1 MPGSTSG
8 SVWKKKSGREFFNM
22 PPNDF
27 GYLEG
32 EHLGKPYDFGLLKKV
47 LPYLWPWRFRWLLVM
62 LLTLAGTA
70 LDLIPP
76 YLTKLAIDQFILKG
90 RIQGLEVLALLLL
103 AALVLAYVLQYAQVV
118 LMEQLGQ
125 RVMHALRLDLV
136 AHLLSLPLPFYQ
148 QHPVGRLVTRAT
160 NDIENL
166 NEMVKSLLST
176 LVKDILL
183 FLGIMGVLFYL
194 NFRLALITFTVLPI
208 IFVAARLFSRKARD
222 AFRDLR
228 FWVAHL
234 NSFVQETLSGM
245 TLIQLLKKEASRAED
260 FRRVNHQTYLAGMK
274 QIQVFALFMP
284 LMELISAG
292 AVALLIWYGGGQVI
306 RETLTLGALV
316 AFLSYIQMFF
326 RPLRELTE
334 KYSVLQSAMASLE
347 RIFALIEE
355 KTEEGPDE
363 TPFQR
368 PARVQGEIAFDQVSF
383 AYQAEDWVLQDISF
397 TIRPGEAVAIVGM
410 TGGGK
415 TTLIQLLEGFY
426 SPQKGQIR
434 IDGIPIQSFSKKFLR
449 AQVGL
454 VPQEVFLFAGDL
466 KENILLADKA
476 ALSAGATQ
484 EKIWEEIQPLFQD
497 FEGRKVDT
505 LSSGERQ
512 LVAMARVL
520 ARDPAILVLDEAT
533 AHLDAQTEEKV
544 QAVLGRLLTGRTS
557 LVIAHRLFTLRQTSR
572 IMVLHQGRLVEEGT
586 HAQLMDRKGYYY
598 RLYQLQYNEDQN
610 GE

>member
-1 MPGSTSG
+1 MS
-8 SVWKKKSGREFFNM
+8 
-22 PPNDF
+22 PNDF
-27 GYLEG
+27 GYFEG
-32 EHLGKPYDFGLLKKV
+32 EHLGKPYDLGLLKKI
-47 LPYLWPWRFRWLLVM
+47 LPYLWPWRFRWLLVV

-76 YLTKLAIDQFILKG
+76 FLTKLAIDQFILKG
-90 RIQGLEVLALLLL
+90 RIEGLELLALWLLL
-103 AALVLAYVLQYAQVV
+103 VLVLAYGFQYAQVV

-125 RVMHALRLDLV
+125 RVMHALRLDLM
-136 AHLLSLPLPFYQ
+136 AHLLALPLPFYQ

-166 NEMVKSLLST
+166 NEMVKSLLAT

-194 NFRLALITFTVLPI
+194 NFKLALITFCVLPI
-208 IFVAARLFSRKARD
+208 ILVAARLFSRKARD

-228 FWVAHL
+228 RWVAQL
-234 NSFVQETLSGM
+234 NAFIQETLSGM
-245 TLIQLLKKEASRAED
+245 ALIQLLRGEEKRGGD
-260 FRRVNHQTYLAGMK
+260 FRQVNHRAYLAGMR

-306 RETLTLGALV
+306 RGLLTLGGLV

-347 RIFALIEE
+347 RIFALMEE
-355 KTEEGPDE
+355 TPEEGPE
-363 TPFQR
+363 KTSSQPPER
-368 PARVQGEIAFDQVSF
+368 IRGEITFDRVSF
-383 AYQAEDWVLQDISF
+383 AYKAEDWVLREISF
-397 TIRPGEAVAIVGM
+397 TIRPGEAVAVVGM

-426 SPQKGQIR
+426 SPRKGQIR
-434 IDGIPIQSFSKKFLR
+434 IDGIPLQAFPKTTLR
-449 AQVGL
+449 ALIGL

-466 KENILLADKA
+466 EENIFFPGPETAPHRKERERIRD
-476 ALSAGATQ
+476 
-484 EKIWEEIQPLFQD
+484 EIEPLFHD
-497 FEGRKVDT
+497 FQGRQVDT
-505 LSSGERQ
+505 LSAGERQ
-512 LVAMARVL
+512 LVALARVL

-533 AHLDAQTEEKV
+533 AQLDAQTEEKV
-544 QAVLGRLLTGRTS
+544 QTVLARLLAGRTS
-557 LVIAHRLFTLRQTSR
+557 LIIAHRLFTLRQASR
-572 IMVLHQGRLVEEGT
+572 IMVLHEGRLVEEGS
-586 HAQLMDRKGYYY
+586 HGQLMERRGYYY
-598 RLYQLQYNEDQN
+598 RLYQLQYNELQN
-610 GE
+610 GG

>member
-1 MPGSTSG
+1 MA
-8 SVWKKKSGREFFNM
+8 
-22 PPNDF
+22 PNDF
-27 GYLEG
+27 GYFEG
-32 EHLGKPYDFGLLKKV
+32 EHLGKPYDLGLLKKI

-76 YLTKLAIDQFILKG
+76 YLTKVAIDQFILKG
-90 RIQGLEVLALLLL
+90 QIRGLEFLALLLL
-103 AALVLAYVLQYAQVV
+103 VALVVAYGLQYAQVL

-125 RVMHALRLDLV
+125 RVMHALRLDLM

-194 NFRLALITFTVLPI
+194 NFRLALITFAVLPI
-208 IFVAARLFSRKARD
+208 IFVSARLFSRKARD

-228 FWVAHL
+228 RWVAHL
-234 NSFVQETLSGM
+234 NSFIQETLSGM
-245 TLIQLLKKEASRAED
+245 TLIQLLKKEEDRARD

-347 RIFALIEE
+347 RIFALMEE
-355 KTEEGPDE
+355 KTEEGPEE
-363 TPFQR
+363 TSFRR
-368 PARVQGEIAFDQVSF
+368 PARVRGEITFDRVSF
-383 AYQAEDWVLQDISF
+383 AYHDEEWVLQDISF
-397 TIRPGEAVAIVGM
+397 AIRSGEAVAIVGM

-426 SPQKGQIR
+426 TPQKGQIR
-434 IDGIPIQSFSKKFLR
+434 IDGIPIQSFSKNSLR
-449 AQVGL
+449 DLVGL

-466 KENILLADKA
+466 KDNILLADKT
-476 ALSAGATQ
+476 ALSSQADM
-484 EKIWEEIQPLFQD
+484 ERIWEEIQPLFQD
-497 FEGRKVDT
+497 FQGRKVDT

-557 LVIAHRLFTLRQTSR
+557 LVIAHRLFTLRQASR
-572 IMVLHQGRLVEEGT
+572 IMVLHQGSLVEEGT

-598 RLYQLQYNEDQN
+598 RLYRLQYNEVQN
-610 GE
+610 EE

>member
-1 MPGSTSG
+1 MS
-8 SVWKKKSGREFFNM
+8 
-22 PPNDF
+22 PNDF
-27 GYLEG
+27 GYFEG
-32 EHLGKPYDFGLLKKV
+32 EHLGKPYDLGLLKKI

-90 RIQGLEVLALLLL
+90 RIQGLEFLALLLL
-103 AALVLAYVLQYAQVV
+103 VALVLAYGLQYAQVV

-228 FWVAHL
+228 RWVAHL
-234 NSFVQETLSGM
+234 NSFIQETLSGM
-245 TLIQLLKKEASRAED
+245 TLIQLLKKEAQRAQD

-347 RIFALIEE
+347 RIFALMEE
-355 KTEEGPDE
+355 KTEEGPEE
-363 TPFQR
+363 TAFR
-368 PARVQGEIAFDQVSF
+368 HPARVQGEIVFDRVSF
-383 AYQAEDWVLQDISF
+383 AYQAEDWVLRDISF

-426 SPQKGQIR
+426 TPQKGQIR
-434 IDGIPIQSFSKKFLR
+434 IDGIPLQSFSKKFLR

-476 ALSAGATQ
+476 ALSSGATQ

-497 FEGRKVDT
+497 FQGRKVDT

-557 LVIAHRLFTLRQTSR
+557 LVIAHRLFTLRQASR

-598 RLYQLQYNEDQN
+598 RLYQLQYNEVQN
-610 GE
+610 GVY

>member
-1 MPGSTSG
+1 MA
-8 SVWKKKSGREFFNM
+8 
-22 PPNDF
+22 PNDF
-27 GYLEG
+27 GYFEG
-32 EHLGKPYDFGLLKKV
+32 EHLGKPYDLGLLKKV

-62 LLTLAGTA
+62 LLTLGGTA

-90 RIQGLEVLALLLL
+90 RIQGLEFLALLLL
-103 AALVLAYVLQYAQVV
+103 SAMVLAYGLQYAQVV
-118 LMEQLGQ
+118 IMEQLGQ

-166 NEMVKSLLST
+166 NEMVKSLLAT

-194 NFRLALITFTVLPI
+194 NFTLALITFAVLPI

-228 FWVAHL
+228 RWVAHL
-234 NSFVQETLSGM
+234 NSFIQETLSGM
-245 TLIQLLKKEASRAED
+245 TLIQLLKNEAPRAQD

-347 RIFALIEE
+347 RIFALMEE

-363 TPFQR
+363 TSFRR
-368 PARVQGEIAFDQVSF
+368 PARVRGEIVFDQVSF
-383 AYQAEDWVLQDISF
+383 AYQAEEWVLQNISF

-426 SPQKGQIR
+426 APQKGQIR

-449 AQVGL
+449 ALVGL

-466 KENILLADKA
+466 KENILLADKETPSSGEA
-476 ALSAGATQ
+476 EG
-484 EKIWEEIQPLFQD
+484 KIWEEIQPLFQD

-544 QAVLGRLLTGRTS
+544 QAVLGKLLTGRTS
-557 LVIAHRLFTLRQTSR
+557 LVIAHRLFTLRQASR

-598 RLYQLQYNEDQN
+598 RLYQLQYNEVQN

>member
-1 MPGSTSG
+1 MA
-8 SVWKKKSGREFFNM
+8 
-22 PPNDF
+22 PNDF
-27 GYLEG
+27 GYFEG
-32 EHLGKPYDFGLLKKV
+32 EHLGKPYDLGLLKKV

-62 LLTLAGTA
+62 LLTLGGTA

-90 RIQGLEVLALLLL
+90 RIQGLEFLALLLL
-103 AALVLAYVLQYAQVV
+103 SAMVLAYGLQYAQVV
-118 LMEQLGQ
+118 IMEQLGQ

-166 NEMVKSLLST
+166 NEMVKSLLAT

-194 NFRLALITFTVLPI
+194 NFTLALITFAVLPI

-228 FWVAHL
+228 RWVAHL
-234 NSFVQETLSGM
+234 NSFIQETLSGM
-245 TLIQLLKKEASRAED
+245 TLIQLLKKEAPRAQD

-347 RIFALIEE
+347 RIFALMEE

-363 TPFQR
+363 TSFRR
-368 PARVQGEIAFDQVSF
+368 PARVRGEIVFDQVSF
-383 AYQAEDWVLQDISF
+383 AYQAEEWVLQNISF

-426 SPQKGQIR
+426 APQKGQIR

-449 AQVGL
+449 ALVGL

-466 KENILLADKA
+466 KENILLADKETPSSGEA
-476 ALSAGATQ
+476 EG
-484 EKIWEEIQPLFQD
+484 KIWEEIQPLFQD

-544 QAVLGRLLTGRTS
+544 QAVLGKLLTGRTS
-557 LVIAHRLFTLRQTSR
+557 LVIAHRLFTLRQASR

-586 HAQLMDRKGYYY
+586 HAQLMDRRGYYY
-598 RLYQLQYNEDQN
+598 RVYQLQYNEVQN

>member
-1 MPGSTSG
+1 
-8 SVWKKKSGREFFNM
+8 M

-27 GYLEG
+27 GYFEG
-32 EHLGKPYDFGLLKKV
+32 EHLGKPYDLGLLKKV

-90 RIQGLEVLALLLL
+90 RVQGLEFLALLLL
-103 AALVLAYVLQYAQVV
+103 AALVLAYGLQYAQVV
-118 LMEQLGQ
+118 IMEQLGQ

-194 NFRLALITFTVLPI
+194 NFRLALITFAVLPI

-228 FWVAHL
+228 RWVAHL
-234 NSFVQETLSGM
+234 NSFIQETLSGM
-245 TLIQLLKKEASRAED
+245 TLIQLLKQEGQRAQD
-260 FRRVNHQTYLAGMK
+260 FRRVNHQAYLAGMK

-292 AVALLIWYGGGQVI
+292 AVGLLIWYGGGQVM
-306 RETLTLGALV
+306 RQTLTLGALV

-347 RIFALIEE
+347 RIFALMEE
-355 KTEEGPDE
+355 KAEEGPDE
-363 TPFQR
+363 TSFLR
-368 PARVQGEIAFDQVSF
+368 PDRVQGEIAFDQVSF
-383 AYQAEDWVLQDISF
+383 AYQDEEWVLQDISF
-397 TIRPGEAVAIVGM
+397 SIRPGEAVAIVGM

-426 SPQKGQIR
+426 APQKGQIR
-434 IDGIPIQSFSKKFLR
+434 IDGIPLESFSKKYLR
-449 AQVGL
+449 ALVGL

-466 KENILLADKA
+466 KENILLVE
-476 ALSAGATQ
+476 Q
-484 EKIWEEIQPLFQD
+484 ETPSSREDQNRIWAEIQPLFQD
-497 FEGRKVDT
+497 FQGRMVDT

-544 QAVLGRLLTGRTS
+544 QTILGRLLTGRTS
-557 LVIAHRLFTLRQTSR
+557 LVIAHRLYTLRQASR
-572 IMVLHQGRLVEEGT
+572 IIVLHQGRLVEEGT
-586 HAQLMDRKGYYY
+586 HAQLMDRQGYYY
-598 RLYQLQYNEDQN
+598 RLYQLQYNEVQN
-610 GE
+610 GD

>member
-1 MPGSTSG
+1 MA
-8 SVWKKKSGREFFNM
+8 
-22 PPNDF
+22 PNDF
-27 GYLEG
+27 GYFEG
-32 EHLGKPYDFGLLKKV
+32 EHLGKPYDLGLLKKV

-62 LLTLAGTA
+62 LLTLGGTA

-90 RIQGLEVLALLLL
+90 RIQGLEFLALLLL
-103 AALVLAYVLQYAQVV
+103 LVLVLAYGLQYAQVV
-118 LMEQLGQ
+118 IMEQLGQ

-194 NFRLALITFTVLPI
+194 NFRLALITFAVLPI
-208 IFVAARLFSRKARD
+208 VFVAARLFSRKARD

-228 FWVAHL
+228 RWVAHL
-234 NSFVQETLSGM
+234 NSFIQETLSGM
-245 TLIQLLKKEASRAED
+245 TLIQLLKKEAHRAED

-347 RIFALIEE
+347 RIFALMEE
-355 KTEEGPDE
+355 KTEEGPEE
-363 TPFQR
+363 TAFQR
-368 PARVQGEIAFDQVSF
+368 PARVQGEIVFDRVSF
-383 AYQAEDWVLQDISF
+383 AYQAEEWVLQDISF

-426 SPQKGQIR
+426 APQKGQIR
-434 IDGIPIQSFSKKFLR
+434 IDGIPLQSFSKKFLR

-476 ALSAGATQ
+476 ALSSGAHQ
-484 EKIWEEIQPLFQD
+484 EKIWKEIQPLFQD
-497 FEGRKVDT
+497 FQGRKVDT

-557 LVIAHRLFTLRQTSR
+557 LVIAHRLFTLRQASR

-598 RLYQLQYNEDQN
+598 RLYQLQYNEVQN
-610 GE
+610 GG

>member
-1 MPGSTSG
+1 
-8 SVWKKKSGREFFNM
+8 M

-27 GYLEG
+27 GYFEG
-32 EHLGKPYDFGLLKKV
+32 EHLGKPYDLGLLKKV

-90 RIQGLEVLALLLL
+90 RIQGLEFLALLLL
-103 AALVLAYVLQYAQVV
+103 VALVLAYGLQYAQVV

-234 NSFVQETLSGM
+234 NAFIQETLSGM
-245 TLIQLLKKEASRAED
+245 TLIQLLKKEAQRAED

-347 RIFALIEE
+347 RIFALMEE
-355 KTEEGPDE
+355 KTEEGPEE
-363 TPFQR
+363 TAFR
-368 PARVQGEIAFDQVSF
+368 HPARVQGEIVFDRVSF
-383 AYQAEDWVLQDISF
+383 AYQAEDWVLRDISF

-426 SPQKGQIR
+426 TPQKGQIR
-434 IDGIPIQSFSKKFLR
+434 IDGIPLQSFSKKFLR

-476 ALSAGATQ
+476 ALSSGATQ

-557 LVIAHRLFTLRQTSR
+557 LVIAHRLFTLRQASR

-586 HAQLMDRKGYYY
+586 HTQLMDRKGYYY
-598 RLYQLQYNEDQN
+598 RLYQLQYNEVQN
-610 GE
+610 GGY

>member
-1 MPGSTSG
+1 M
-8 SVWKKKSGREFFNM
+8 
-22 PPNDF
+22 
-27 GYLEG
+27 
-32 EHLGKPYDFGLLKKV
+32 
-47 LPYLWPWRFRWLLVM
+47 
-62 LLTLAGTA
+62 
-70 LDLIPP
+70 
-76 YLTKLAIDQFILKG
+76 
-90 RIQGLEVLALLLL
+90 LL
-103 AALVLAYVLQYAQVV
+103 AALVLAYGLQYAQVV

-228 FWVAHL
+228 LWVAQL
-234 NSFVQETLSGM
+234 NSFIQETLSGM
-245 TLIQLLKKEASRAED
+245 TLIQLLKKEAQRAQD

-347 RIFALIEE
+347 RIFALMEE
-355 KTEEGPDE
+355 RTEEGPEE
-363 TPFQR
+363 TAFR
-368 PARVQGEIAFDQVSF
+368 HPARVQGGIVFDRVSF
-383 AYQAEDWVLQDISF
+383 AYQAEDWVLRDISF
-397 TIRPGEAVAIVGM
+397 AIRPGEAVAIVGM

-426 SPQKGQIR
+426 TPQKGQIR
-434 IDGIPIQSFSKKFLR
+434 IDGIPIHSFSKKFLR

-466 KENILLADKA
+466 KDNILLADKA
-476 ALSAGATQ
+476 ALSSGATQ

-557 LVIAHRLFTLRQTSR
+557 LVIAHRLFTLRQASR

-586 HAQLMDRKGYYY
+586 HSQLMDRKGYYY
-598 RLYQLQYNEDQN
+598 RLYQLQYNELQN

>member
-1 MPGSTSG
+1 MA
-8 SVWKKKSGREFFNM
+8 
-22 PPNDF
+22 PNDF
-27 GYLEG
+27 GYFEG
-32 EHLGKPYDFGLLKKV
+32 EHLGKPYDLGLLKKV

-62 LLTLAGTA
+62 LLTLAGTT

-90 RIQGLEVLALLLL
+90 RIQGLEFLALLLL
-103 AALVLAYVLQYAQVV
+103 LVLVLAYGLQYAQVV
-118 LMEQLGQ
+118 IMEQLGQ

-148 QHPVGRLVTRAT
+148 KHPVGRLVTRAT

-194 NFRLALITFTVLPI
+194 NFRLALITFAVLPI

-228 FWVAHL
+228 RWVAHL
-234 NSFVQETLSGM
+234 NSFIQETLSGM
-245 TLIQLLKKEASRAED
+245 TLIQLLKKEEDRAQD

-347 RIFALIEE
+347 RIFALMEE
-355 KTEEGPDE
+355 KAEEGPEE
-363 TPFQR
+363 TSFRQ

-383 AYQAEDWVLQDISF
+383 AYRAEEWVLQDISF

-449 AQVGL
+449 ALVGL

-476 ALSAGATQ
+476 ALSSGATQ

-557 LVIAHRLFTLRQTSR
+557 LVIAHRLFTLRQASR

-586 HAQLMDRKGYYY
+586 HSQLMDRKGYYY
-598 RLYQLQYNEDQN
+598 RLYRLQYNEVQN
-610 GE
+610 GG

>member
-1 MPGSTSG
+1 MA
-8 SVWKKKSGREFFNM
+8 
-22 PPNDF
+22 PNDF
-27 GYLEG
+27 GYFEG

-62 LLTLAGTA
+62 VLTLAGTA
-70 LDLIPP
+70 LDLVPP
-76 YLTKLAIDQFILKG
+76 YLTKLAIDQYILKG
-90 RIQGLEVLALLLL
+90 RVQGLGFLALLLL
-103 AALVLAYVLQYAQVV
+103 VALVFGYALQYTQVV
-118 LMEQLGQ
+118 IMEQLGQ

-194 NFRLALITFTVLPI
+194 NFKLALITFAVLPV

-228 FWVAHL
+228 RWVAHL
-234 NSFVQETLSGM
+234 NSFIQETLSGM
-245 TLIQLLKKEASRAED
+245 TLIQLLKTEAQRTED
-260 FRRVNHQTYLAGMK
+260 FRGVNHQAYLAGMK

-306 RETLTLGALV
+306 RQTLTLGALV

-347 RIFALIEE
+347 RIFALMEE
-355 KTEEGPDE
+355 KAEEGPEE
-363 TPFQR
+363 TLFRR
-368 PARVQGEIAFDQVSF
+368 PARVQGEIAFDRVSF
-383 AYQAEDWVLQDISF
+383 AYQDEEWVLQDISF

-415 TTLIQLLEGFY
+415 TTLIQLAGGFLY
-426 SPQKGQIR
+426 PPAGRNPDRWDSPSIV
-434 IDGIPIQSFSKKFLR
+434 F
-449 AQVGL
+449 
-454 VPQEVFLFAGDL
+454 QEF
-466 KENILLADKA
+466 
-476 ALSAGATQ
+476 
-484 EKIWEEIQPLFQD
+484 
-497 FEGRKVDT
+497 FEGPGRVGPPGGFSLRGRPERKY
-505 LSSGERQ
+505 S
-512 LVAMARVL
+512 
-520 ARDPAILVLDEAT
+520 
-533 AHLDAQTEEKV
+533 
-544 QAVLGRLLTGRTS
+544 
-557 LVIAHRLFTLRQTSR
+557 
-572 IMVLHQGRLVEEGT
+572 
-586 HAQLMDRKGYYY
+586 Y
-598 RLYQLQYNEDQN
+598 
-610 GE
+610 

>member
-1 MPGSTSG
+1 MA
-8 SVWKKKSGREFFNM
+8 
-22 PPNDF
+22 PNDF
-27 GYLEG
+27 GYFEG
-32 EHLGKPYDFGLLKKV
+32 EHLGKPYDLGLLKKI

-76 YLTKLAIDQFILKG
+76 YLTKVAIDQFILKG
-90 RIQGLEVLALLLL
+90 QIQGLEFLALLLL
-103 AALVLAYVLQYAQVV
+103 VALVVAYGLQYAQVL

-125 RVMHALRLDLV
+125 RVMHALRLDLM

-194 NFRLALITFTVLPI
+194 NFRLALITFAVLPI

-228 FWVAHL
+228 RWVAHL
-234 NSFVQETLSGM
+234 NSFIQETLSGM
-245 TLIQLLKKEASRAED
+245 TLIQLLKKEEDRAKD

-347 RIFALIEE
+347 RIFALMEE
-355 KTEEGPDE
+355 KTEEGPEE
-363 TPFQR
+363 TSFRR
-368 PARVQGEIAFDQVSF
+368 PARVRGEITFDRVSF
-383 AYQAEDWVLQDISF
+383 AYHDEEWVLQDISF
-397 TIRPGEAVAIVGM
+397 AIRSGEAVAIVGM

-426 SPQKGQIR
+426 TPQKGQIR
-434 IDGIPIQSFSKKFLR
+434 IDGIPLQSFSRKSLR
-449 AQVGL
+449 DLVGL

-466 KENILLADKA
+466 KDNILLADKT
-476 ALSAGATQ
+476 ALSSQADM
-484 EKIWEEIQPLFQD
+484 ERIWEEIQPLFQD
-497 FEGRKVDT
+497 FQGRKVDT

-557 LVIAHRLFTLRQTSR
+557 LVIAHRLFTLRQASR
-572 IMVLHQGRLVEEGT
+572 IMVLHQGSLVEEGT

-598 RLYQLQYNEDQN
+598 RLYQLQYNEVQN
-610 GE
+610 GGD

>member
-1 MPGSTSG
+1 MA
-8 SVWKKKSGREFFNM
+8 
-22 PPNDF
+22 PNDF
-27 GYLEG
+27 GYFEG
-32 EHLGKPYDFGLLKKV
+32 EHLGKPYDLGLLKKI

-90 RIQGLEVLALLLL
+90 QIQGLKFLALLLL
-103 AALVLAYVLQYAQVV
+103 VVLVLGYGLQYAQVL

-183 FLGIMGVLFYL
+183 FLGIMGVLFYI
-194 NFRLALITFTVLPI
+194 NFRLALITFAVLPI

-228 FWVAHL
+228 RWVAHL
-234 NSFVQETLSGM
+234 NSFIQETLSGM
-245 TLIQLLKKEASRAED
+245 TLIQLLKKEGPRAQD

-347 RIFALIEE
+347 RIFALMEE
-355 KTEEGPDE
+355 KTEEGPEE
-363 TPFQR
+363 TSLRR
-368 PARVQGEIAFDQVSF
+368 PARVQGEIVFDQVSF
-383 AYQAEDWVLQDISF
+383 AYQTEDWVLQNISF

-426 SPQKGQIR
+426 TPQKGQIR
-434 IDGIPIQSFSKKFLR
+434 IDGIPLQSFSKKFLR
-449 AQVGL
+449 ALVGL

-466 KENILLADKA
+466 KENILLADKET
-476 ALSAGATQ
+476 LSTREDQ

-497 FEGRKVDT
+497 FQGRKVDT

-544 QAVLGRLLTGRTS
+544 QAVLAKLLTGRTS
-557 LVIAHRLFTLRQTSR
+557 LVIAHRLFTLRQASR

-598 RLYQLQYNEDQN
+598 RLYQLQYNEVQN

>member
-1 MPGSTSG
+1 M
-8 SVWKKKSGREFFNM
+8 
-22 PPNDF
+22 
-27 GYLEG
+27 
-32 EHLGKPYDFGLLKKV
+32 GKPYDLGLLKKIF
-47 LPYLWPWRFRWLLVM
+47 PYLWPWRFRWLLVM

-76 YLTKLAIDQFILKG
+76 YLTKVAIDQFILKG
-90 RIQGLEVLALLLL
+90 QIRGLEFLALLLL
-103 AALVLAYVLQYAQVV
+103 VALVVAYGLQYAQVL

-125 RVMHALRLDLV
+125 RVMHALRLDLM

-148 QHPVGRLVTRAT
+148 QHSVGRLVTRAT

-194 NFRLALITFTVLPI
+194 NFRLALITFAVLPI

-228 FWVAHL
+228 RWVAHL
-234 NSFVQETLSGM
+234 NSFIQETLSGM
-245 TLIQLLKKEASRAED
+245 ALIQLLKQEAQRAQD

-347 RIFALIEE
+347 RIFALMGE
-355 KTEEGPDE
+355 KAEEGPEE
-363 TPFQR
+363 TAFRR

-383 AYQAEDWVLQDISF
+383 AYQAEEWILKDISF

-426 SPQKGQIR
+426 TPQKGQIR
-434 IDGIPIQSFSKKFLR
+434 IDGIPLQSFSRKFLR
-449 AQVGL
+449 ALVGL

-466 KENILLADKA
+466 KENILLADKETR
-476 ALSAGATQ
+476 SSREDQ
-484 EKIWEEIQPLFQD
+484 ERIWEEIQPLFQD
-497 FEGRKVDT
+497 FQGRKVDT

-520 ARDPAILVLDEAT
+520 VRDPAILVLDEAT

-544 QAVLGRLLTGRTS
+544 QAVLGKLLTGRTS
-557 LVIAHRLFTLRQTSR
+557 LVIAHRLFTLRQASR
-572 IMVLHQGRLVEEGT
+572 IMVLHQGRLVEEGS
-586 HAQLMDRKGYYY
+586 HAQLMDRKGYYF
-598 RLYQLQYNEDQN
+598 RLYQLQYNEVQN
-610 GE
+610 GGY

>member
-1 MPGSTSG
+1 
-8 SVWKKKSGREFFNM
+8 M

-27 GYLEG
+27 GYIEG
-32 EHLGKPYDFGLLKKV
+32 EHLGKPYDLGLLKKI
-47 LPYLWPWRFRWLLVM
+47 LPYLWPWRFRWLLVV

-70 LDLIPP
+70 LDLVPP

-90 RIQGLEVLALLLL
+90 RIEGLELLALVLLL
-103 AALVLAYVLQYAQVV
+103 VLVLAYGFQYAQVV
-118 LMEQLGQ
+118 IMEQLGQ
-125 RVMHALRLDLV
+125 RVMHALRLDLM

-166 NEMVKSLLST
+166 NEMVKSLLAT

-183 FLGIMGVLFYL
+183 FLGIMGVLCYL
-194 NFRLALITFTVLPI
+194 NFTLALITFAVLPI
-208 IFVAARLFSRKARD
+208 ILVAARLFSRKARD

-228 FWVAHL
+228 RWVAQL
-234 NSFVQETLSGM
+234 NAFIQETLSGM
-245 TLIQLLKKEASRAED
+245 TLIQLLKREEQRARD
-260 FRRVNHQTYLAGMK
+260 FRRVNHQAYLAGML

-306 RETLTLGALV
+306 RGALTLGALV

-347 RIFALIEE
+347 RIFALMEE
-355 KTEEGPDE
+355 APEEGPED
-363 TPFQR
+363 PSFQR
-368 PARVQGEIAFDQVSF
+368 PGRVQGEIVFDRVSF
-383 AYQAEDWVLQDISF
+383 AYRGEEWVLRDISF
-397 TIRPGEAVAIVGM
+397 TVRPGEAVAVVGM

-426 SPQKGQIR
+426 TPQQGQIR
-434 IDGIPIQSFSKKFLR
+434 IDGIPLDSFPKTYLR
-449 AQVGL
+449 TLVGL

-466 KENILLADKA
+466 KENIFLTAPETPPSRDDR
-476 ALSAGATQ
+476 
-484 EKIWEEIQPLFQD
+484 EKIWDEIQPLFRD
-497 FEGRKVDT
+497 FQGRRVDT

-520 ARDPAILVLDEAT
+520 ARDPVILVLDEAT

-544 QAVLGRLLTGRTS
+544 QAILARLLAGRTS
-557 LVIAHRLFTLRQTSR
+557 LIIAHRLFTLRQASR
-572 IMVLHQGRLVEEGT
+572 IMVLHEGRLVEEGT
-586 HAQLMDRKGYYY
+586 HAQLMDREGYYY
-598 RLYQLQYNEDQN
+598 RLYRLQYNEVQN
-610 GE
+610 SDELQ

>member
-1 MPGSTSG
+1 MS
-8 SVWKKKSGREFFNM
+8 
-22 PPNDF
+22 PNDF
-27 GYLEG
+27 GYFEG
-32 EHLGKPYDFGLLKKV
+32 EHLGKPYDLGLLKKV
-47 LPYLWPWRFRWLLVM
+47 LPYLWPWRFQWLLVM
-62 LLTLAGTA
+62 LLTLAGTT

-90 RIQGLEVLALLLL
+90 RIQGLEFLALLLL
-103 AALVLAYVLQYAQVV
+103 VVLVLGYGLQYAQVV
-118 LMEQLGQ
+118 IMEQLGQ

-194 NFRLALITFTVLPI
+194 NFKLALITFAVLPI

-228 FWVAHL
+228 RWVAHL
-234 NSFVQETLSGM
+234 NSFIQETLSGM
-245 TLIQLLKKEASRAED
+245 PLIQLLKKESQRAED

-306 RETLTLGALV
+306 RQTLTLGALV

-347 RIFALIEE
+347 RIFALMEE

-363 TPFQR
+363 TSFQC
-368 PARVQGEIAFDQVSF
+368 PARIQGEIAFDRVSF
-383 AYQAEDWVLQDISF
+383 AYQAEEWVLQNISF

-426 SPQKGQIR
+426 VPQKGQIR
-434 IDGIPIQSFSKKFLR
+434 IDGIPLQSLSKKFLR
-449 AQVGL
+449 GLVGL

-466 KENILLADKA
+466 KENILLADQE
-476 ALSAGATQ
+476 ALSSREAQ
-484 EKIWEEIQPLFQD
+484 EKIWEEIQPLFRD
-497 FEGRKVDT
+497 FQGRKVDT

-533 AHLDAQTEEKV
+533 AHLDTQTEEKV
-544 QAVLGRLLTGRTS
+544 QAVLARLLAGRTS
-557 LVIAHRLFTLRQTSR
+557 LVIAHRLFTLRQASR

-598 RLYQLQYNEDQN
+598 RLYQLQYNEVQN

>member
-1 MPGSTSG
+1 MA
-8 SVWKKKSGREFFNM
+8 
-22 PPNDF
+22 PNDF
-27 GYLEG
+27 GYFEG
-32 EHLGKPYDFGLLKKV
+32 EHLGKPYDLGLLKKV

-90 RIQGLEVLALLLL
+90 RIQGLEFLALLLL
-103 AALVLAYVLQYAQVV
+103 VVLVLAYGLQYAQVV
-118 LMEQLGQ
+118 IMEQLGQ

-166 NEMVKSLLST
+166 NEMVKSLLAT

-194 NFRLALITFTVLPI
+194 NFKLALITFAVLPI

-228 FWVAHL
+228 RWVAHL
-234 NSFVQETLSGM
+234 NSFIQETLSGM
-245 TLIQLLKKEASRAED
+245 TLIQLLKKEAQRMQD

-347 RIFALIEE
+347 RIFALMEE
-355 KTEEGPDE
+355 KTEEGLDE
-363 TPFQR
+363 TSFRR
-368 PARVQGEIAFDQVSF
+368 PARVRGEIAFDRVSF

-426 SPQKGQIR
+426 TPQKGQIR
-434 IDGIPIQSFSKKFLR
+434 IDGIPLQSFSKKFLR
-449 AQVGL
+449 ALVGL

-466 KENILLADKA
+466 KENILLADKETF
-476 ALSAGATQ
+476 SSREDQ
-484 EKIWEEIQPLFQD
+484 KKIWEEIEPLFQD
-497 FEGRKVDT
+497 FQGRSVDT

-533 AHLDAQTEEKV
+533 AHLDAQTEEKI

-557 LVIAHRLFTLRQTSR
+557 LVIAHRLFTLRQASR

-598 RLYQLQYNEDQN
+598 RLYQLQYNEVQN
-610 GE
+610 GG

>member
-1 MPGSTSG
+1 
-8 SVWKKKSGREFFNM
+8 M

-27 GYLEG
+27 GYFEG
-32 EHLGKPYDFGLLKKV
+32 EHLGKPYDLGLLKKV

-90 RIQGLEVLALLLL
+90 RIQGLELLALLLL
-103 AALVLAYVLQYAQVV
+103 AALVLAYGLQYTQVV

-228 FWVAHL
+228 LWVAHL
-234 NSFVQETLSGM
+234 NSFIQETLSGM
-245 TLIQLLKKEASRAED
+245 TLIQLLKKEAQRAQD

-347 RIFALIEE
+347 RIFALMEE
-355 KTEEGPDE
+355 KTEEGPEE
-363 TPFQR
+363 TTFR
-368 PARVQGEIAFDQVSF
+368 HPARVQGEIVFDRVSF
-383 AYQAEDWVLQDISF
+383 AYQAEDWVLRDISF
-397 TIRPGEAVAIVGM
+397 AIRPGEAVAIVGM

-434 IDGIPIQSFSKKFLR
+434 IDGIPLQSFSKKFLR

-476 ALSAGATQ
+476 ALSSGATQ

-557 LVIAHRLFTLRQTSR
+557 LVIAHRLFTLRQASR

-586 HAQLMDRKGYYY
+586 HSQLMDRKGYYF
-598 RLYQLQYNEDQN
+598 RLYQLQYNEVQN
-610 GE
+610 GVY

>member
-1 MPGSTSG
+1 
-8 SVWKKKSGREFFNM
+8 M

-27 GYLEG
+27 GYFEG

-103 AALVLAYVLQYAQVV
+103 VALVLAYGLQYTQVV

-228 FWVAHL
+228 RWVAHL
-234 NSFVQETLSGM
+234 NSFIQETLSGM
-245 TLIQLLKKEASRAED
+245 TLIQLLKKEAQRAQD

-347 RIFALIEE
+347 RIFALMEE
-355 KTEEGPDE
+355 KTEEGPEE
-363 TPFQR
+363 TAFR
-368 PARVQGEIAFDQVSF
+368 HPARVQGEIVFDRVSF
-383 AYQAEDWVLQDISF
+383 AYQAEDWVLRDISF

-426 SPQKGQIR
+426 TPQKGQIR
-434 IDGIPIQSFSKKFLR
+434 IDGIPLQSFSKKFLR

-476 ALSAGATQ
+476 ALSSGATQ

-557 LVIAHRLFTLRQTSR
+557 LVIAHRLFTLRQASR

-598 RLYQLQYNEDQN
+598 RLYQLQYNEVQN
-610 GE
+610 GDEAYNNGLVYW

>member
-1 MPGSTSG
+1 
-8 SVWKKKSGREFFNM
+8 M

-27 GYLEG
+27 GYFEG

-47 LPYLWPWRFRWLLVM
+47 LPYLWPWRFRWLVVM

-103 AALVLAYVLQYAQVV
+103 AALVLAYGLQYTQVV

-228 FWVAHL
+228 LWVAQL
-234 NSFVQETLSGM
+234 NSFIQETLSGM
-245 TLIQLLKKEASRAED
+245 TLIQLLKKEAQRAQD
-260 FRRVNHQTYLAGMK
+260 FRQVNHQTYLAGMK

-347 RIFALIEE
+347 RIFALMEE
-355 KTEEGPDE
+355 KTEEGPEE
-363 TPFQR
+363 TAFRR
-368 PARVQGEIAFDQVSF
+368 PARVQGEIVFDQVSF
-383 AYQAEDWVLQDISF
+383 AYQAEDWVLRDISF

-426 SPQKGQIR
+426 TPQKGQIR

-466 KENILLADKA
+466 KENILLADKET
-476 ALSAGATQ
+476 LSSGATQ

-497 FEGRKVDT
+497 FQGRKVDT

-557 LVIAHRLFTLRQTSR
+557 LVIAHRLFTLRQASR

-598 RLYQLQYNEDQN
+598 RLYQLQYNEVQN

>member
-1 MPGSTSG
+1 MS
-8 SVWKKKSGREFFNM
+8 
-22 PPNDF
+22 PNDF
-27 GYLEG
+27 GYFEG
-32 EHLGKPYDFGLLKKV
+32 EHLGKPYDLGLLKKV
-47 LPYLWPWRFRWLLVM
+47 LPYLWPWRLRWLLVM
-62 LLTLAGTA
+62 LLTLGGTA

-90 RIQGLEVLALLLL
+90 RIQGLEFLALLLL
-103 AALVLAYVLQYAQVV
+103 SAMVLAYGLQYAQVV
-118 LMEQLGQ
+118 IMEQLGQ

-166 NEMVKSLLST
+166 NEMVKSLLAT

-194 NFRLALITFTVLPI
+194 NFTLALITFAVLPI

-228 FWVAHL
+228 RWVAHL
-234 NSFVQETLSGM
+234 NSFIQETLSGM
-245 TLIQLLKKEASRAED
+245 TLIQLLKKETQRAED

-347 RIFALIEE
+347 RIFALMEE

-363 TPFQR
+363 TSFRR
-368 PARVQGEIAFDQVSF
+368 PARVRGEIVFDQVSF
-383 AYQAEDWVLQDISF
+383 AYQAEEWVLQNISF
-397 TIRPGEAVAIVGM
+397 TIQPGEAVAIVGM

-426 SPQKGQIR
+426 APQKGQIR

-449 AQVGL
+449 ALVGL

-466 KENILLADKA
+466 KENILLADKETPSSREA
-476 ALSAGATQ
+476 EG
-484 EKIWEEIQPLFQD
+484 KIWEEIQPLFQD
-497 FEGRKVDT
+497 FQGRKVDT

-544 QAVLGRLLTGRTS
+544 QAVLAKLLTGRTS
-557 LVIAHRLFTLRQTSR
+557 LVIAHRLFTLRQASR

-598 RLYQLQYNEDQN
+598 RLYRLQYNEVQN
-610 GE
+610 EG

>member
-1 MPGSTSG
+1 
-8 SVWKKKSGREFFNM
+8 M

-27 GYLEG
+27 GYFEG
-32 EHLGKPYDFGLLKKV
+32 EHLGKPYDLGLLKKV

-90 RIQGLEVLALLLL
+90 QIQGLKFLALLLL
-103 AALVLAYVLQYAQVV
+103 VVLVLGYGLQYAQVL

-176 LVKDILL
+176 LAKDILL

-194 NFRLALITFTVLPI
+194 NFRLALITFVVLPI

-228 FWVAHL
+228 RWVAHL
-234 NSFVQETLSGM
+234 NSFIQETLSGM
-245 TLIQLLKKEASRAED
+245 TLIQLLKKETQRAQD
-260 FRRVNHQTYLAGMK
+260 FREVNHQTYLAGMK

-347 RIFALIEE
+347 RIFALMEE
-355 KTEEGPDE
+355 NPEEGPEE
-363 TPFQR
+363 TAFRGPS
-368 PARVQGEIAFDQVSF
+368 RVQGEIAFDQVSF
-383 AYQAEDWVLQDISF
+383 AYQAEEWVLKDISF

-426 SPQKGQIR
+426 TPQKGQIR

-449 AQVGL
+449 ALVGL

-466 KENILLADKA
+466 KENILLADKETRSSREA
-476 ALSAGATQ
+476 Q

-497 FEGRKVDT
+497 FLGRKVDT

-520 ARDPAILVLDEAT
+520 VRDPAILVLDEAT

-544 QAVLGRLLTGRTS
+544 QAVLGKLLTGRTS
-557 LVIAHRLFTLRQTSR
+557 LVIAHRLFTLRQASR
-572 IMVLHQGRLVEEGT
+572 ILFLHQGRLVEEGT

-598 RLYQLQYNEDQN
+598 RLYQLQYNEVQKGFEDS
-610 GE
+610 GELLK

>member
-1 MPGSTSG
+1 
-8 SVWKKKSGREFFNM
+8 M

-27 GYLEG
+27 GYFEG
-32 EHLGKPYDFGLLKKV
+32 EHLGKPYDLGLLRKV

-103 AALVLAYVLQYAQVV
+103 VALVLAYGLQYAQVV

-166 NEMVKSLLST
+166 NEMVKSLLAT

-234 NSFVQETLSGM
+234 NSFIQETLSGM
-245 TLIQLLKKEASRAED
+245 TLIQLLKKEAQRAQD

-347 RIFALIEE
+347 RIFALMEE
-355 KTEEGPDE
+355 KAEEGPEE
-363 TPFQR
+363 TAFRR
-368 PARVQGEIAFDQVSF
+368 PARVQGEIVFDQVSF
-383 AYQAEDWVLQDISF
+383 AYQAEDWVLRDISF

-426 SPQKGQIR
+426 TPQKGQIR

-449 AQVGL
+449 DQVGL

-476 ALSAGATQ
+476 ALSSGATQ
-484 EKIWEEIQPLFQD
+484 EKLWEEIQPLFQD
-497 FEGRKVDT
+497 FQGRKVDT

-544 QAVLGRLLTGRTS
+544 QAVLGKLLTGRTS
-557 LVIAHRLFTLRQTSR
+557 LVIAHRLFTLRQASR

-598 RLYQLQYNEDQN
+598 RLYQLQYNEVQN
-610 GE
+610 SNL

>member
-1 MPGSTSG
+1 
-8 SVWKKKSGREFFNM
+8 M

-27 GYLEG
+27 GYFEG
-32 EHLGKPYDFGLLKKV
+32 EHLGKPYDLGLLKKV

-90 RIQGLEVLALLLL
+90 RVQGLEFLALLLL
-103 AALVLAYVLQYAQVV
+103 AAMVLAYGLQYAQVV
-118 LMEQLGQ
+118 IMEQLGQ

-194 NFRLALITFTVLPI
+194 NFRLALITFAVLPV

-228 FWVAHL
+228 RWVAHL
-234 NSFVQETLSGM
+234 NSFIQETLSGM
-245 TLIQLLKKEASRAED
+245 TLIQLLKQEAQRAQD

-306 RETLTLGALV
+306 RQTLTLGALV

-347 RIFALIEE
+347 RIFALMEE
-355 KTEEGPDE
+355 KTEEGPEE
-363 TPFQR
+363 TSLR
-368 PARVQGEIAFDQVSF
+368 PSARILGEIAFDQVSF
-383 AYQAEDWVLQDISF
+383 AYQAEEWVLQDISF

-426 SPQKGQIR
+426 TPQKGQIR
-434 IDGIPIQSFSKKFLR
+434 IDGVPIQAFSKNFLR

-466 KENILLADKA
+466 EENILLADQET
-476 ALSAGATQ
+476 LSSRGDQ
-484 EKIWEEIQPLFQD
+484 KKIWEEIQPLFQD
-497 FEGRKVDT
+497 FQGRKVDT

-533 AHLDAQTEEKV
+533 AHLDSQTEEKV

-557 LVIAHRLFTLRQTSR
+557 LVIAHRLFTLRQASR

-598 RLYQLQYNEDQN
+598 RLYQLQYNEFQN

>member
-1 MPGSTSG
+1 
-8 SVWKKKSGREFFNM
+8 
-22 PPNDF
+22 
-27 GYLEG
+27 
-32 EHLGKPYDFGLLKKV
+32 
-47 LPYLWPWRFRWLLVM
+47 
-62 LLTLAGTA
+62 
-70 LDLIPP
+70 
-76 YLTKLAIDQFILKG
+76 
-90 RIQGLEVLALLLL
+90 
-103 AALVLAYVLQYAQVV
+103 
-118 LMEQLGQ
+118 
-125 RVMHALRLDLV
+125 
-136 AHLLSLPLPFYQ
+136 
-148 QHPVGRLVTRAT
+148 
-160 NDIENL
+160 
-166 NEMVKSLLST
+166 
-176 LVKDILL
+176 
-183 FLGIMGVLFYL
+183 
-194 NFRLALITFTVLPI
+194 
-208 IFVAARLFSRKARD
+208 
-222 AFRDLR
+222 
-228 FWVAHL
+228 
-234 NSFVQETLSGM
+234 
-245 TLIQLLKKEASRAED
+245 
-260 FRRVNHQTYLAGMK
+260 VNHQTYLAGMK

-347 RIFALIEE
+347 RIFALMEE
-355 KTEEGPDE
+355 KAEEGPE
-363 TPFQR
+363 ENAFR
-368 PARVQGEIAFDQVSF
+368 HPARVRGGIVFDRVSF
-383 AYQAEDWVLQDISF
+383 AYQAEDWVLRDISF
-397 TIRPGEAVAIVGM
+397 AIRPGEAVAIVGM

-426 SPQKGQIR
+426 TPQKGQIR

-476 ALSAGATQ
+476 ALSSGATP
-484 EKIWEEIQPLFQD
+484 ERIWEEIQPLFQD

-557 LVIAHRLFTLRQTSR
+557 LVIAHRLFTLRQASR

-586 HAQLMDRKGYYY
+586 HSQLMDRKGYYF
-598 RLYQLQYNEDQN
+598 RLYQLQYNEVQN
-610 GE
+610 GVY

>member
-1 MPGSTSG
+1 
-8 SVWKKKSGREFFNM
+8 M

-27 GYLEG
+27 GYFEG

-47 LPYLWPWRFRWLLVM
+47 LPYLWPWRFRWLVVM

-103 AALVLAYVLQYAQVV
+103 AALVLAYGLQYTQVV

-228 FWVAHL
+228 LWVAQL
-234 NSFVQETLSGM
+234 NSFIQETLSGM
-245 TLIQLLKKEASRAED
+245 TLIQLLKKEAQRAQD
-260 FRRVNHQTYLAGMK
+260 FRQVNHQTYLAGMK

-347 RIFALIEE
+347 RIFALMEE
-355 KTEEGPDE
+355 KTEEGPEE
-363 TPFQR
+363 TAFRR
-368 PARVQGEIAFDQVSF
+368 PARVQGEIVFDQVSF
-383 AYQAEDWVLQDISF
+383 AYQAEDWVLRDISF

-426 SPQKGQIR
+426 TPQKGQIR
-434 IDGIPIQSFSKKFLR
+434 IDGIPLQSFSKKFLR

-466 KENILLADKA
+466 KENILLADK
-476 ALSAGATQ
+476 
-484 EKIWEEIQPLFQD
+484 E
-497 FEGRKVDT
+497 T
-505 LSSGERQ
+505 LSSRDHSGKNMGGNPAPFPGFPGTEGGHP
-512 LVAMARVL
+512 VL
-520 ARDPAILVLDEAT
+520 RRTAVGGHGPGFGPGPGDPGA
-533 AHLDAQTEEKV
+533 
-544 QAVLGRLLTGRTS
+544 G
-557 LVIAHRLFTLRQTSR
+557 
-572 IMVLHQGRLVEEGT
+572 
-586 HAQLMDRKGYYY
+586 
-598 RLYQLQYNEDQN
+598 
-610 GE
+610 